1 MTIYCDESGG
11 LNAGAM
17 TFAAV
22 MLTPE
27 TAAAISQRFRSVT
40 GLRGELKGSRIS
52 LIERAYLLEL
62 FDRAGGRAWV
72 AVADKWSINQVVQ
85 AAPSGKKSKQ
95 DLRLYTDLLN
105 LAIGRWLP
113 ETGGV
118 CADVVIDEG
127 RYDPVILGGIQAEIQ
142 SGLGQWGR
150 ASLTDSRRSDGVQI
164 ADVIANSL
172 YNITAGSERAP
183 RIQTILEPMLAS
195 SAIRIAKLSPAE
207 R

>member
-27 TAAAISQRFRSVT
+27 TAASIHARFRAVT

-52 LIERAYLLEL
+52 LTERAYLLEL

-72 AVADKWSINQVVQ
+72 ASAETAKLIPPADGSTI
-85 AAPSGKKSKQ
+85 
-95 DLRLYTDLLN
+95 TDLELYAA
-105 LAIGRWLP
+105 LLDSAIGHWLP

-118 CADVVIDEG
+118 CSDVVIDDG
-127 RYDPVILGGIQAEIQ
+127 RYDPVILARVRDTIQA
-142 SGLGQWGR
+142 GLAGWGT
-150 ASLTDSRRSDGVQI
+150 ASLADSRRSEGVQI
-164 ADVIANSL
+164 ADVVANSL
-172 YNITAGSERAP
+172 YNIAAHSPRAR
-183 RIQTILEPMLAS
+183 RIGIILEPLLAAR
-195 SAIRIAKLSPAE
+195 AIRVAE
-207 R
+207 LTRVV

>member
-27 TAAAISQRFRSVT
+27 AAAAIHARFRAVT

-52 LIERAYLLEL
+52 LTERAYLLEL

-72 AVADKWSINQVVQ
+72 AVAERERLLPNANGTPPSDLALY
-85 AAPSGKKSKQ
+85 AA
-95 DLRLYTDLLN
+95 LLDS
-105 LAIGRWLP
+105 AVGHWLP

-118 CADVVIDEG
+118 CTDVVIDDG
-127 RYDPVILGGIQAEIQ
+127 RYDPAILTRVRDTIQA
-142 SGLGQWGR
+142 GLGHWGR
-150 ASLTDSRRSDGVQI
+150 ASLADSRRSDGVQI
-164 ADVIANSL
+164 ADVVANSL
-172 YNITAGSERAP
+172 YNITVRSQRAH
-183 RIQTILEPMLAS
+183 RIGIILEPLLAS
-195 SAIRIAKLSPAE
+195 RAIRVAE
-207 R
+207 LTRLP

>member
-17 TFAAV
+17 TFSAV
-22 MLTPE
+22 MLTPQ
-27 TAAAISQRFRSVT
+27 AATEIHARFRSVT

-52 LIERAYLLEL
+52 IVERAYLLEL

-72 AVADKWSINQVVQ
+72 AVAQRDKIAQNPGGTLPSDLALY
-85 AAPSGKKSKQ
+85 AA
-95 DLRLYTDLLN
+95 LLN

-118 CADVVIDEG
+118 CTDVVIDDG
-127 RYDPVILGGIQAEIQ
+127 RYDPKILSHVRAEIQ
-142 SGLGQWGR
+142 AGLGQWGR
-150 ASLTDSRRSDGVQI
+150 ATLADSRRSDGVQI

-172 YNITAGSERAP
+172 FNTVIGSPRAP
-183 RIQTILEPMLAS
+183 RIQRIIEPMLAS
-195 SAIRIAKLSPAE
+195 KAIRIAELTQVP
-207 R
+207 

>member
-27 TAAAISQRFRSVT
+27 TAASIHARFRAVT

-52 LIERAYLLEL
+52 LTERAYLLEL

-72 AVADKWSINQVVQ
+72 ASAETAKLKPPADGSTI
-85 AAPSGKKSKQ
+85 
-95 DLRLYTDLLN
+95 TDLELYAA
-105 LAIGRWLP
+105 LLDSAIGHWLP

-118 CADVVIDEG
+118 CSDVVIDDG
-127 RYDPVILGGIQAEIQ
+127 RYDPVILARVRDTIQA
-142 SGLGQWGR
+142 GLAGWGT
-150 ASLTDSRRSDGVQI
+150 ASLADSRRSEGVQI
-164 ADVIANSL
+164 ADVVANSL
-172 YNITAGSERAP
+172 YNIAAHSPRAR
-183 RIQTILEPMLAS
+183 RIGIILEPMLAS
-195 SAIRIAKLSPAE
+195 RAIRVAE
-207 R
+207 LTRVA

>member
-17 TFAAV
+17 TFSAV
-22 MLTPE
+22 MLAPQ
-27 TAAAISQRFRSVT
+27 AATEIHERFRGVT

-52 LIERAYLLEL
+52 IVERAYLLEL

-72 AVADKWSINQVVQ
+72 AVASRDKLAQNPGGTL
-85 AAPSGKKSKQ
+85 PS
-95 DLRLYTDLLN
+95 DLALYAGLLN

-118 CADVVIDEG
+118 CTDVVIDDG
-127 RYDPVILGGIQAEIQ
+127 RYDPKILAHVREEIQ
-142 SGLGQWGR
+142 EGLGQWGR
-150 ASLTDSRRSDGVQI
+150 ASLADSRRSDGVQI

-172 YNITAGSERAP
+172 FNITVGSQRAH
-183 RIQTILEPMLAS
+183 RIQRILDPMLAS
-195 SAIRIAKLSPAE
+195 KAVRIAELTKLP
-207 R
+207 

>member
-27 TAAAISQRFRSVT
+27 TAASIHARFRDVT

-52 LIERAYLLEL
+52 LTERAYLLEL

-72 AVADKWSINQVVQ
+72 AVATRAGITPKADGTQ
-85 AAPSGKKSKQ
+85 PS
-95 DLRLYTDLLN
+95 DLALYTALLN
-105 LAIGRWLP
+105 LAVGRWLP

-118 CADVVIDEG
+118 CTDVVIDDG
-127 RYDPVILGGIQAEIQ
+127 RYDPAILANIRTEIQA
-142 SGLGQWGR
+142 GLGQWGR
-150 ASLTDSRRSDGVQI
+150 ASLADSKRCDGVQI
-164 ADVIANSL
+164 ADVVANSL
-172 YNITAGSERAP
+172 FNIAVRSPRAP
-183 RIQTILEPMLAS
+183 RIERIVAPMLAS
-195 SAIRIAKLSPAE
+195 KAIRIADLTQIP
-207 R
+207 

>member
-22 MLTPE
+22 MLTPQ
-27 TAAAISQRFRSVT
+27 AAGDIHARFRSVT

-52 LIERAYLLEL
+52 IVERAYLLEL

-72 AVADKWSINQVVQ
+72 AVAKRDTLAQG
-85 AAPSGKKSKQ
+85 AGGTLPS
-95 DLRLYTDLLN
+95 DLALYGALLN
-105 LAIGRWLP
+105 SAIGHWLP

-118 CADVVIDEG
+118 CTDVVIDDG
-127 RYDPVILGGIQAEIQ
+127 RYDPNILAHVREEIQA
-142 SGLGQWGR
+142 GLGQWGR
-150 ASLTDSRRSDGVQI
+150 ASLADSKRSDGVQI

-172 YNITAGSERAP
+172 FNTTVGSPRAY
-183 RIQTILEPMLAS
+183 RIHRIIEPMLAS
-195 SAIRIAKLSPAE
+195 KAIRVAE
-207 R
+207 LARVP

>member
-17 TFAAV
+17 TFAAA

-27 TAAAISQRFRSVT
+27 AAADIHRRFRAVT

-52 LIERAYLLEL
+52 LVERAYLLEL

-72 AVADKWSINQVVQ
+72 AVATRETLARGPSDAPPSDLALY
-85 AAPSGKKSKQ
+85 AA
-95 DLRLYTDLLN
+95 LLN
-105 LAIGRWLP
+105 LAVGRWLP

-118 CADVVIDEG
+118 CADVVIDDG
-127 RYDPVILGGIQAEIQ
+127 RYDIGILSKVRTEIQA
-142 SGLGQWGR
+142 GLGHWGT
-150 ASLTDSRRSDGVQI
+150 ASLADSRRSEGVQI

-172 YNITAGSERAP
+172 FNIAVKSPRAH
-183 RIQTILEPMLAS
+183 RIEQIIEPMLVSKTVRVAE
-195 SAIRIAKLSPAE
+195 LSQVS
-207 R
+207 

>member
-27 TAAAISQRFRSVT
+27 AAAQIHARFRAVT

-52 LIERAYLLEL
+52 LTERAYLLEL

-72 AVADKWSINQVVQ
+72 AVAKRARLQPPANGQPTSDLALY
-85 AAPSGKKSKQ
+85 AA
-95 DLRLYTDLLN
+95 LLD
-105 LAIGRWLP
+105 LAIGSWLP

-118 CADVVIDEG
+118 CSDVVIDDG
-127 RYDPVILGGIQAEIQ
+127 RYDPKILENVREAIQTGLGG
-142 SGLGQWGR
+142 WGR
-150 ASLTDSRRSDGVQI
+150 ASLADSRRSEGVQI
-164 ADVIANSL
+164 ADVVANSL
-172 YNITAGSERAP
+172 YNVEVASPRAR
-183 RIQTILEPMLAS
+183 RIGIIIEPMLAS
-195 SAIRIAKLSPAE
+195 RAIRVAE
-207 R
+207 LAQLP

>member
-17 TFAAV
+17 TFAAA

-27 TAAAISQRFRSVT
+27 AAADVHARFRAVT

-52 LIERAYLLEL
+52 IGERAYLLEL

-72 AVADKWSINQVVQ
+72 AVAERDKL
-85 AAPSGKKSKQ
+85 AANPGGTLPS
-95 DLRLYTDLLN
+95 DLALYGALLN
-105 LAIGRWLP
+105 SAVGRWLP

-118 CADVVIDEG
+118 CTDVVIDDG
-127 RYDPVILGGIQAEIQ
+127 RYDPKILSLVREEIQ
-142 SGLGQWGR
+142 VGLGQWGR
-150 ASLTDSRRSDGVQI
+150 ASLADSRRSDGVQI

-172 YNITAGSERAP
+172 FNIAVKSPRAARIER
-183 RIQTILEPMLAS
+183 IIEPMLAS
-195 SAIRIAKLSPAE
+195 RAIRVAE
-207 R
+207 LTQVS